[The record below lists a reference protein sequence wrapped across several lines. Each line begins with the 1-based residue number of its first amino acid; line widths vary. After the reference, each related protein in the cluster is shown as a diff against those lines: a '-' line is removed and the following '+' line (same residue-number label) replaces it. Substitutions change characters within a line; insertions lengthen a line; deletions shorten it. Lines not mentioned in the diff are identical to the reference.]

1 MSAPTRTPVGRRPL
15 ARRPQQDRSRATQ
28 QRLLETAVECLAELG
43 WSNTT
48 VGVVAERAGVS
59 RGAAQHHFPTREVL
73 ITAALDH
80 MADARLAEFRR
91 EVAALPSGPDRTLA
105 VLELVTGIY
114 LGPLFRAAL
123 QLWVAASTDESLRAR
138 VIPLETR
145 FAREVHGVTLELLG
159 VEESRPGV
167 REAVMATLDLA
178 RGLGLANVLTD
189 DSRRRRA
196 VLTHAAA
203 VLNRTLGDPAEAFP
217 PAPLPGIPTS
227 QQTPAQPP
235 PTAPEP

>member
-1 MSAPTRTPVGRRPL
+1 MSASARTSVAQPPP

-80 MADARLAEFRR
+80 MADARVVEFRR

-123 QLWVAASTDESLRAR
+123 QLWVAASTDEALRAQA
-138 VIPLETR
+138 IPLESR
-145 FAREVHGVTLELLG
+145 FAREVHAVTLELLD
-159 VEESRPGV
+159 VDESRPGV

-178 RGLGLANVLTD
+178 RGLGLADILTD
-189 DSRRRRA
+189 DSRRRKA
-196 VLTHAAA
+196 VLAHAADA
-203 VLNRTLGDPAEAFP
+203 LHRTLEQ
-217 PAPLPGIPTS
+217 AP
-227 QQTPAQPP
+227 
-235 PTAPEP
+235 